1 MKKLRSVADEG
12 KNKIIMDSEERFRS
26 LVEKSSDVMFV
37 IGQDYTISYVS
48 PSFRIVFKR
57 DPSEMLG
64 KSVLDFFIEYA
75 HQEDREIVKKAF
87 EGCLEKADAERHAEF
102 RLRLLDGTWLYLNAI
117 LKNHIKTPT
126 IAGLAVNIR
135 DTTETKRMKGT
146 NDGILVDMTEHKKEL
161 ANLRRLATVVEDSN
175 DAITIQDFEGN
186 ITAWNYGAEQ
196 MYGYS
201 KEEALKMNIRSLT
214 PPGKEAE
221 QKEFTSQLM
230 AGKTVPWFETQRVT
244 KDRCIIDV
252 WMVVTKLVD
261 EAGKPIG
268 IATTERDITERRQ
281 AEQERKRLNFML
293 DAKSK
298 GLEQML
304 YSASH
309 DLRAPLVN
317 IQGYSKELQ
326 SDLKMLENIIESEDI
341 PEIIKDKLLALIRKD
356 IPDSL
361 RYIIISTE
369 KMDQLLKGL
378 LRMCRLGRIKLNI
391 EQLDMNTLISS
402 ILDTHQFQRKEKGV
416 KVEVG
421 ELPVCKGDAGQI
433 NQVFSNLLDNA
444 LKYIESERPG
454 VIKISGRTEGE
465 NAIYCIE
472 DNGIGIAPEYHEKI
486 FDLFYKIDP
495 DRGGEGLGLSIVKTI
510 LNMHG
515 GKIWLE
521 SVLGK
526 GSKFNVS
533 LPNSIKGGN

>member
-1 MKKLRSVADEG
+1 MKKLRGVADEG
-12 KNKIIMDSEERFRS
+12 SNKSITDSEERFRL
-26 LVEKSSDVMFV
+26 LVEKSSDVIFV
-37 IGQDYTISYVS
+37 IGQDFTTSYVS

-64 KSVLDFFIEYA
+64 KSALDFLIKYA
-75 HQEDREIVKKAF
+75 HQEDRGPVRKAF
-87 EGCLEKADAERHAEF
+87 EGCLEKADAERCAEF
-102 RLRLLDGTWLYLNAI
+102 RFRLPDGTWLNLAAI
-117 LKNHIKTPT
+117 CKNHLETPS

-135 DTTETKRMKGT
+135 DITESKRMKGT
-146 NDGILVDMTEHKKEL
+146 IGETIVDVTEHKKEL
-161 ANLRRLATVVEDSN
+161 ANLRRLATVVKDSN

-201 KEEALKMNIRSLT
+201 EEEALKMNIRRLT

-221 QKEFTSQLM
+221 QKDFTRRLVM
-230 AGKTVPWFETQRVT
+230 GETVPWFETQRVT
-244 KDRCIIDV
+244 KDNRILDV
-252 WMVVTKLVD
+252 WLVVTKLVD
-261 EAGKPIG
+261 DEGKPIG
-268 IATTERDITERRQ
+268 IATTERDITERRL
-281 AEQERKRLNFML
+281 AEEERKRLNHML

-317 IQGYSKELQ
+317 IQGYSRELQ
-326 SDLKMLENIIESEDI
+326 SDLKMLEKIIETEDE
-341 PEIIKDKLLALIRKD
+341 PDIIKKKLLALIQED

-369 KMDQLLKGL
+369 KMDHLLKGL
-378 LRMCRLGRIKLNI
+378 LRISRIGRVKLNI
-391 EQLDMNTLISS
+391 ELLNMKTLTSG
-402 ILDTHQFQRKEKGV
+402 ILDTHQFQIKEKGV

-421 ELPVCKGDAGQI
+421 ELPDCKGDAGLI
-433 NQVFSNLLDNA
+433 DQVFSNLLDNA
-444 LKYIESERPG
+444 LKYIEPGRPG
-454 VIKISGRTEGE
+454 VIKISGRTDGE
-465 NAIYCIE
+465 TAIYCIE
-472 DNGIGIAPEYHEKI
+472 DNGIGIAPEHHENI
-486 FDLFYKIDP
+486 FELFHKLDP
-495 DRGGEGLGLSIVKTI
+495 DKSGEGLGLSIVKTI

-521 SVLGK
+521 SGLGK
-526 GSKFNVS
+526 GSKFYIS